1 MDVVGRGLQVA
12 RPCPGGCYLGGPVAF
27 LKGGKSSAVIAEV
40 WASVLSLTGKMWW
53 KIGFRLQTCGL
64 DAKSAEQWSEQTHQA
79 IQHSTI
85 ILEDIVH
92 EKTCADIGICRQ
104 VYND

>member
-1 MDVVGRGLQVA
+1 MDVVGRGLQVV
-12 RPCPGGCYLGGPVAF
+12 RQ
-27 LKGGKSSAVIAEV
+27 GKSSAVSAKV
-40 WASVLSLTGKMWW
+40 LASVLSLIGKMWW

-92 EKTCADIGICRQ
+92 EKTCADIGICRH
-104 VYND
+104 D